1 MSRVNCVSQCFI
13 TVVPLYIY
21 AWDFVF
27 AAQTGGQSCR
37 LVVAE
42 SLFVYN
48 ACVGVCAHQVGKVYA
63 LYVIHQNSFIIMDVH
78 HLVIRQFCLCFMC
91 YC

>member
-1 MSRVNCVSQCFI
+1 MFQCFT
-13 TVVPLYIY
+13 TVGPLCVY

-37 LVVAE
+37 PIVAE

-48 ACVGVCAHQVGKVYA
+48 ACVGVCANKVGKVYA
-63 LYVIHQNSFIIMDVH
+63 LYVIHINFIHQHQCTLFTAMQSRIAP
-78 HLVIRQFCLCFMC
+78 RKFCFSVS
-91 YC
+91 